1 MKNNN
6 RIGLFKSHSFRI
18 NLAMKLTV
26 LLLFTS
32 ILTVQAN
39 GYAQKAKISMN
50 LEKVK
55 IQKVLEN
62 IESQTGFKFLYDN
75 NKIDTSKEVS
85 IKVLKTPLLEVLDQI
100 FKGSGVS
107 YVFNKKQIILK
118 PKEGLI
124 KASSPPEDNKI
135 EHFEQPQY
143 SISGKIS
150 DVNGMVLPGA
160 NILEKGTTN
169 GTQTD
174 FDGKFSLDVSNENA
188 VLVISYIGYF
198 TKEVSVAGQSNI
210 DVVLTENASSLD
222 EVVVVG
228 YGTQKKVNLT
238 GAVSS
243 VKMDEVLGDRPVS
256 DAGKALQGS
265 VPGLQITYGS
275 GQPGQDVDIN
285 IRGFES
291 INGGEPL
298 VLVDNVPMDLN
309 DINPRDIESVSVL
322 KDASSASIYGARAAF
337 GVVLITTKKGKK
349 NQAPTFNYSSTIGWN
364 KASTILEKASP
375 REFLT
380 ALKDW
385 GQDDFWSG
393 QDVDTWLGYIDQY
406 EANPSAYPDG
416 IITSDAG
423 LNYVV
428 RGSDMISDF
437 LNQSGFQQLH
447 NLSING
453 GSESTTY
460 RVSFGVTDEDGIMAG
475 DKDTYRR
482 YNLNTNISTDLT
494 SKLNFTMNSL
504 YKNALRKDPVSGNW
518 NQLYKDA
525 INQPS
530 MVPSGY
536 GMLESGEL
544 APYGTPANR
553 VLLSPVTKAYDQVIR
568 LFGKLTYDFTDDF
581 SVIAEY
587 TYQNSVNNRERP
599 SYTPGFIHPVTF
611 DYSEYNP
618 NSSSYFAS
626 NGRETYNAL
635 NLYGSFGKDL
645 GNHNFKLLVGYNQE
659 YNQLK
664 RFDADRQF
672 LVSPDLP
679 GLSTGIGLVNASDF
693 YSDYGVVGFFS
704 RFNYSYK
711 DKYLFELNGR
721 YDGSSRFAK
730 GKRFGYFPSAS
741 AAWRVSEEDF
751 MSTLKPVLSNFK
763 LRVSYG
769 EIGNQDVNNYAYL
782 PTMNPY
788 ETNWINTQ
796 TGALGVSIK
805 SPNLVSDSFTWE
817 TVRTLDFGVDLGF
830 FDNRLQTTFDWY
842 ERETLDML
850 APGAEL
856 PAVLGGSAPLNNVAD
871 LSTKGW
877 ELSVIFKDNI
887 GDFKYS
893 LGFNVFDSQTKITKY
908 NNESGLINSY
918 YVGKTIGEIWGY
930 TTDGFFTVDDFE
942 PGSLNANLRGGTLL
956 DGIAPFR
963 NVDPNP
969 GDVRYVDLNGDGQIW
984 RGNNTLEDP
993 GDQRIIGN
1001 DSRRYQYGITATAD
1015 YKNFDFSI
1023 FFQGVGKRDI
1033 WMGGV
1038 EDFPF
1043 NHRWTTIYK
1052 HQLDYWTPEN
1062 TDAFYPRNYEYGG
1075 VNYKHSRYVQTKYLK
1090 NGAYLRLKNITLGY
1104 TLPEKLMKSL
1114 KVSKFRV
1121 FVTGENLL
1129 NFDHV
1134 PDGIDPEL
1142 DLVTG
1147 SEGNYPYLK
1156 NISAG
1161 VNITF

>member
-1 MKNNN
+1 MKFT
-6 RIGLFKSHSFRI
+6 ILFVFASIFSV
-18 NLAMKLTV
+18 LAN
-26 LLLFTS
+26 
-32 ILTVQAN
+32 N
-39 GYAQKAKISMN
+39 GYTQSVTLSIENKTVS
-50 LEKVK
+50 KV
-55 IQKVLEN
+55 IDR
-62 IESQTGFKFLYDN
+62 IEATTEYRFVYNTKFVDLN
-75 NKIDTSKEVS
+75 RRIS
-85 IKVLKTPLLEVLDQI
+85 IKV
-100 FKGSGVS
+100 
-107 YVFNKKQIILK
+107 
-118 PKEGLI
+118 
-124 KASSPPEDNKI
+124 EDVKI
-135 EHFEQPQY
+135 ETVLNMLFYNTNTDYKIDDTQVVLKNKENPIKEIGLVIQEPIIDIEIQKY
-143 SISGKIS
+143 SITGVVADI
-150 DVNGMVLPGA
+150 NGQPLPGA

-174 FDGKFSLDVSNENA
+174 FDGKFSLDVANANA

-198 TKEVSVAGQSNI
+198 TKEISVTGKNNI
-210 DVVLTENASSLD
+210 EVVLSENASSLD

-275 GQPGQDVDIN
+275 GQPGKDVDIN
-285 IRGFES
+285 IRGFTS

-309 DINPRDIESVSVL
+309 DVNPRDIENVSVL

-349 NQAPTFNYSSTIGWN
+349 NQAPKFNYSSTIGWN
-364 KASTILEKASP
+364 RASTILEKASP
-375 REFLT
+375 REFVT
-380 ALKDW
+380 ALQDW
-385 GQDDFWSG
+385 GYTNFGNQN
-393 QDVDTWLGYIDQY
+393 VDTWLGYIDQY

-416 IITSDAG
+416 IITEDSG
-423 LNYVV
+423 LKYTV
-428 RGSDMISDF
+428 RSTDVIGDF
-437 LNQSGFQQLH
+437 LDQAGFQQLH
-447 NLSING
+447 NISVNG

-460 RVSFGVTDEDGIMAG
+460 RVSFGVTDEDGIMVG
-475 DKDTYRR
+475 KKDTYRR
-482 YNLNTNISTDLT
+482 YNLNTFISTDLT
-494 SKLNFTMNSL
+494 SKLNFTVNSL
-504 YKNALRKDPVSGNW
+504 YKNALRKDPVSGAW
-518 NQLYKDA
+518 KQLYKDA
-525 INQPS
+525 VNFYSAI
-530 MVPSGY
+530 PSGY

-553 VLLSPVTKAYDQVIR
+553 VLLSPVSKAYDQVVR
-568 LFGKLTYDFTDDF
+568 LFGKLTYDFTEDF
-581 SVIAEY
+581 SVNAEY
-587 TYQNSVNNRERP
+587 TYQSSINNKETP
-599 SYTPGFIHPVTF
+599 SYTPSFIHPKSF
-611 DYSEYNP
+611 DYNEYNA
-618 NSSSYFAS
+618 NKSSYYTANS
-626 NGRETYNAL
+626 REVYSAVNI
-635 NLYGSFGKDL
+635 YGSFGKDL
-645 GNHNFKLLVGYNQE
+645 GDHSFKLLLGYNQE

-664 RFDADRQF
+664 RFDADRQV
-672 LVSPDLP
+672 LLSPDLP

-741 AAWRVSEEDF
+741 AGWRVSEEDF
-751 MSTLKPVLSNFK
+751 MSTLKPIVSNFK

-769 EIGNQDVNNYAYL
+769 EIGNQDLSKKKKDRFSNNYPYL

-805 SPNLVSDSFTWE
+805 SPNLVSNSFTWE

-830 FDNRLQTTFDWY
+830 FDNKLQTTFDWY

-856 PAVLGGSAPLNNVAD
+856 PAVLGGSAPLSNVAD

-877 ELSVIFKDNI
+877 ELSVTFRDNI

-908 NNESGLINSY
+908 NNESGLINRY
-918 YVGKTIGEIWGY
+918 YVDQTIGEIWGY

-942 PGSLNANLRGGTLL
+942 PGTLNDNLTGGTLL

-963 NVDPNP
+963 KEKPNP
-969 GDVRYVDLNGDGQIW
+969 GDVRYVDLDGDGQIW
-984 RGNNTLEDP
+984 QGNKTLEDP
-993 GDQRIIGN
+993 GDLRIIGN

-1015 YKNFDFSI
+1015 YKNFDFSV
-1023 FFQGVGKRDI
+1023 FLQGVGKRDV

-1038 EDFPF
+1038 EDFPLPHQF
-1043 NHRWTTIYK
+1043 TTVYK

-1062 TDAFYPRNYEYGG
+1062 TDAFYPRNYVNGKG
-1075 VNYKHSRYVQTKYLK
+1075 NYKTNRSVQTKYLK

-1104 TLPEKLMKSL
+1104 TLPEKLMNSL
-1114 KVSKFRV
+1114 KVSNFRV

-1129 NFDHV
+1129 NFDHF

-1147 SEGNYPYLK
+1147 KEGNYPYLK

>member
-1 MKNNN
+1 MKKLHKE
-6 RIGLFKSHSFRI
+6 RGIDMPFFKFDLKMKFTILFVFASIFSA
-18 NLAMKLTV
+18 LAN
-26 LLLFTS
+26 
-32 ILTVQAN
+32 N
-39 GYAQKAKISMN
+39 GYTQSVTLSIENKTVAKVIDR
-50 LEKVK
+50 
-55 IQKVLEN
+55 
-62 IESQTGFKFLYDN
+62 IEATTEYRFVFNTKFVDLN
-75 NKIDTSKEVS
+75 RRIS
-85 IKVLKTPLLEVLDQI
+85 IKVE
-100 FKGSGVS
+100 
-107 YVFNKKQIILK
+107 N
-118 PKEGLI
+118 
-124 KASSPPEDNKI
+124 AKI
-135 EHFEQPQY
+135 ETVLNTLFYNTNTDYKINDTQVVLKNKENPIRNLGLVIQKPIINTEIQKYNVTGIVADINGQP
-143 SISGKIS
+143 
-150 DVNGMVLPGA
+150 LPGA
-160 NILEKGTTN
+160 NILEKGTSN

-174 FDGKFSLDVSNENA
+174 FDGKFSLDVTNENA
-188 VLVISYIGYF
+188 VLIISYIGYF
-198 TKEVSVAGQSNI
+198 TKEISVTGQSNI
-210 DVVLTENASSLD
+210 EIVLSENASSLD
-222 EVVVVG
+222 EIVVVG

-275 GQPGQDVDIN
+275 GQPGKDVDIN
-285 IRGFES
+285 IRGFSS

-309 DINPRDIESVSVL
+309 DINPRDIENVSVL

-337 GVVLITTKKGKK
+337 GVVLITTKRGRK
-349 NQAPTFNYSSTIGWN
+349 NQVPTFNYSSTIGWN

-375 REFLT
+375 REFVT
-380 ALKDW
+380 ALQDW
-385 GQDDFWSG
+385 GYPNFGD

-416 IITSDAG
+416 IITEDSG
-423 LNYVV
+423 LKYVV
-428 RGSDMISDF
+428 RGSDVINDF
-437 LNQSGFQQLH
+437 LNQAGFQQLH

-460 RVSFGVTDEDGIMAG
+460 RVSFGVSDEDGIMVG
-475 DKDTYRR
+475 NNDTYRR
-482 YNLNTNISTDLT
+482 YNLNTFISTDLT
-494 SKLNFTMNSL
+494 SKLNFTVNSL

-518 NQLYKDA
+518 RQLYKDA
-525 INQPS
+525 INFYS
-530 MVPSGY
+530 AIPSGY
-536 GMLESGEL
+536 GMIESGEL
-544 APYGTPANR
+544 VPYRTPANT
-553 VLLSPVTKAYDQVIR
+553 VLLSPVAKAYDQVVRI
-568 LFGKLTYDFTDDF
+568 FGKLTYDFTDDF
-581 SVIAEY
+581 SVNAEY
-587 TYQNSVNNRERP
+587 TYQNSVNNREIP
-599 SYTPGFIHPVTF
+599 SYIPSFIHPKSF
-611 DYSEYNP
+611 DYEPYNP
-618 NSSSYFAS
+618 NKSGYSAS
-626 NGRETYNAL
+626 NGRETYNAV
-635 NLYGSFGKDL
+635 NIYGSFGKEL
-645 GNHNFKLLVGYNQE
+645 GDHSFKLLLGYNQE

-664 RFDADRQF
+664 RFSADRQV
-672 LVSPDLP
+672 LLSPDLP
-679 GLSTGIGLVNASDF
+679 GLSTGIGLINASDF
-693 YSDYGVVGFFS
+693 YSDYGVVGFFG

-711 DKYLFELNGR
+711 DKYLFEANSR

-730 GKRFGYFPSAS
+730 GKRFGFFPSAS

-751 MSTLKPVLSNFK
+751 MSALKPIVSNFK

-769 EIGNQDVNNYAYL
+769 EIGNQDVDNYAYL
-782 PTMNPY
+782 PTMNPF

-830 FDNRLQTTFDWY
+830 FDNKLQTTFDWY
-842 ERETLDML
+842 NRETLDML

-877 ELSVIFKDNI
+877 ELSVNFRDNI
-887 GDFKYS
+887 GKDFKYS
-893 LGFNVFDSQTKITKY
+893 LGFNVFDSKTKITKF
-908 NNESGLINSY
+908 NNESGLINQY
-918 YVGKTIGEIWGY
+918 YVGQTIGEIWGY
-930 TTDGFFTVDDFE
+930 TTDRFFTVDDFE
-942 PGSLNANLRGGTLL
+942 PGTLNDDLMGGTLL
-956 DGIAPFR
+956 DGIAPLR
-963 NVDPNP
+963 NVDQNP
-969 GDVRYVDLNGDGQIW
+969 GDVKYVDLNGDGVIW
-984 RGNNTLEDP
+984 RGNNTLENP
-993 GDQRIIGN
+993 GDKRIIGN
-1001 DSRRYQYGITATAD
+1001 DTRRYQYGITATAD

-1023 FFQGVGKRDI
+1023 FLQGVGKRDI

-1038 EDFPF
+1038 EYFPL
-1043 NHRWTTIYK
+1043 NHRFTTIYK

-1062 TDAFYPRNYEYGG
+1062 TDAFYPRNYLNGQG
-1075 VNYKHSRYVQTKYLK
+1075 NYKNNREVQTKYLQ

-1114 KVSKFRV
+1114 KVSNFRV

-1134 PDGIDPEL
+1134 ADGIDPDL